1 MDARQSKLLAA
12 IIDQFIATAMPVGSQ
27 RLLEVMDLSVSPATI
42 RMEMA
47 ALEDQGFLQQPH
59 VSAGRI
65 PTAAGYRMYVR
76 EFMEPTK
83 GERTVRR
90 KFEELRVQY
99 MQRKDRERAFEAVL
113 LLSRMIPN
121 VCIATIPHRPRVY
134 YVGLA
139 NALRQPEFQEDSE
152 LASGIVEVL
161 EDRLGNLLDLVPVD
175 EKVRYYIGEEDIF
188 PKFPSCALMVTE
200 YRLRDYR
207 GAIGILGHMR
217 MDYAYNTVALDLVAD
232 LLRKG

>member
-1 MDARQSKLLAA
+1 MDTRQSKLLAA

-27 RLLEVMDLSVSPATI
+27 RLLEAIDLSISPATI

-47 ALEDQGFLQQPH
+47 ALEDQGFLEQPH
-59 VSAGRI
+59 VSAGRV
-65 PTAAGYRMYVR
+65 PTAEGYRMYVSD
-76 EFMEPTK
+76 FMEPTR
-83 GERTVRR
+83 GERLVRR

-99 MQRKDRERAFEAVL
+99 MQRKDRERAFESVL

-121 VCIATIPHRPRVY
+121 VCFATIPYRPRVY
-134 YVGLA
+134 YMGLA
-139 NALRQPEFQEDSE
+139 NVLRQPEFQENTE

-161 EDRLGNLLDLVPVD
+161 EDRLANLLDLVPVD
-175 EKVRYYIGEEDIF
+175 EKIRYYIGEEDIF
-188 PKFPSCALMVTE
+188 PKFPSCSLMVTE